1 MQEMPPTQ
9 FIDED
14 HDHQDCVSRALKVAE
29 NLCERH
35 QKRFTDLRR
44 KVLELVWRQHK
55 PVGAYELLELLQ
67 QEGRAAP
74 PTVYRTLDFLQE
86 LGLVHRLASL
96 NAYVGCTL
104 PGDPHDGQFLI
115 CESCQTLAE
124 MDVSTITK
132 AIEMSARKSGFSPHR
147 HTIEIMGLCPSCRE

>member
-1 MQEMPPTQ
+1 MQEMLPTQ

-86 LGLVHRLASL
+86 LDSRPAIRPAVMQQDVPFHLEYDIASR
-96 NAYVGCTL
+96 G
-104 PGDPHDGQFLI
+104 HH
-115 CESCQTLAE
+115 
-124 MDVSTITK
+124 
-132 AIEMSARKSGFSPHR
+132 SGH
-147 HTIEIMGLCPSCRE
+147 